1 MLFFADLQTN
11 FHKLRI
17 LLEILIGS
25 PPHTPADAKCNQ
37 QNQRKQKTPSA
48 LYDEYANGNFLFH
61 DKTSALFPN
70 QRTAIWLMNG

>member
-1 MLFFADLQTN
+1 MSFFADLQTN

-37 QNQRKQKTPSA
+37 QNQRKQKKAPSA
-48 LYDEYANGNFLFH
+48 LYDEYADGDILFH
-61 DKTSALFPN
+61 YTLTYFLISVPLP
-70 QRTAIWLMNG
+70 G

>member
-25 PPHTPADAKCNQ
+25 LPHTPADTERNQ
-37 QNQRKQKTPSA
+37 QNQRKQKKAPSA
-48 LYDEYANGNFLFH
+48 LYDEYADGDILFH
-61 DKTSALFPN
+61 YTLTYFLISVPLP
-70 QRTAIWLMNG
+70 G